1 VIALFPADPPD
12 DVAERLGEMRAAR
25 DARARVMLERLDR
38 IGAPVAYE
46 DVARRA
52 RGAIGRPHVA
62 DALVAA
68 GHAADRA
75 DAFARLIGH
84 DCPGYVP
91 HAGVATRDAV
101 AFIAASGG
109 APVLAHPATLRMGG
123 RELDATVAS
132 LAAAGLAGIEVHRPE
147 HTPEQRAAY
156 ADLAARHRLVASGGS
171 DFHRPDGELRPG
183 DTGRPPLPDGT
194 ADALLARAGGGGPG

>member
-1 VIALFPADPPD
+1 
-12 DVAERLGEMRAAR
+12 MRAAR
-25 DARARVMLERLDR
+25 DARARVMVQQLER
-38 IGAPVAYE
+38 IGAPIAYE

-68 GHAADRA
+68 GHATDRA

-91 HAGVATRDAV
+91 HAGTPTRDAV
-101 AFIAASGG
+101 AFLAAAGG
-109 APVLAHPATLRMGG
+109 APVLAHPATLKMRA

-132 LAAAGLAGIEVHRPE
+132 LAAAGLAGVEVHRPE

-156 ADLAARHRLVASGGS
+156 AELATRHRLVPAGGS

-194 ADALLARAGGGGPG
+194 ADALLARAGGPPV